1 MFSNRYQQWIFQ
13 LSVFRGSAW
22 EFNEERGQ
30 FYLHQ
35 FVTGQPDL
43 NYRNPN
49 VIKEMKNVLMF
60 WLNMG
65 VDGFR
70 MDAVQW
76 IWEDE
81 NFEDEP
87 ISGRK

>member
-1 MFSNRYQQWIFQ
+1 M
-13 LSVFRGSAW
+13 
-22 EFNEERGQ
+22 
-30 FYLHQ
+30 
-35 FVTGQPDL
+35 TGQPDL

-49 VIKEMKNVLMF
+49 VINEMKNVLMF

-87 ISGRK
+87 ISDRKYRSN

>member
-1 MFSNRYQQWIFQ
+1 
-13 LSVFRGSAW
+13 
-22 EFNEERGQ
+22 
-30 FYLHQ
+30 
-35 FVTGQPDL
+35 
-43 NYRNPN
+43 
-49 VIKEMKNVLMF
+49 MKNVLMF

-87 ISGRK
+87 ISDRKYRSN

>member
-1 MFSNRYQQWIFQ
+1 MN
-13 LSVFRGSAW
+13 
-22 EFNEERGQ
+22 
-30 FYLHQ
+30 
-35 FVTGQPDL
+35 GQPDL

-49 VIKEMKNVLMF
+49 VINEMKNVLMF